1 VEGNAPSEPSPPLPR
16 WPDPLETAAVLSL
29 IVVAVGI
36 LEYYYAFFPV
46 PPGVDPGDW
55 IQRSYGWV
63 GLAHPPAY
71 AVGSPFLYP
80 PLLFPILGALRL
92 ATGSPLQTGFAFG
105 GLVLGAYGLSLW
117 YLARATVAR
126 TEFRVALVG
135 LGMLNGTVISMLFWG
150 GYPNFLAFCLFDV
163 AIATLVVYLRRP
175 GTWRGV
181 VLGVFVALTYLA
193 HTLTFDLLVATVVL
207 TLAGAI
213 ALKRL
218 PWRAVFAKGLLAGL
232 AIAVATDAVYSE
244 ALNVLGIPRINY
256 LYADPPAFS
265 LSGLGTVFVPL
276 TKSPAFFPMGPEVDL
291 TARTAAAILGVAG
304 VGILLL
310 VAWAARRRPDRWGFP
325 TLVAAAWSGV
335 VLLAPVGGYFAH
347 VATDYTRFV
356 YFLPLPLSL
365 LAITSL
371 EALLPRALVA
381 PASADSARTPSDVPR
396 SRFRLLRPA
405 PFRVLAVGLVAVGL
419 AALLVNVTI
428 PTVALAEHG
437 DAGDTHDAQF
447 LAAVSYLS
455 TNPTAGSVLT
465 VEGTA
470 RWIEALTDRGAFDPG
485 PTWLLY
491 ENWQIA
497 NAQEAYFAMNSASGV
512 TNNLLVAS
520 YSGYATTSV
529 SQAPMVSA
537 MILGVPVPM
546 LRVLPASEV
555 VDGSGANCTGWAPAS
570 TGAPPTLQV
579 PTSSGGGQVTET
591 NGCARTVQTTTLAA
605 GSPTLWV
612 NYTVTPSA
620 GASVLGFNVTLAS
633 PPTRVAA
640 LHIGSVTSL
649 TSSGG
654 KLGWDV
660 STHLGALPTNATVD
674 LTGATTPAPRTETT
688 SVVNGSGTLTYGFA
702 NPDPAAPLSVSIALT
717 VPTASNP
724 AVVLPSVL
732 DTGDFLAALSI
743 RFLFLP
749 ATVAYTQTV
758 DFLAT
763 TFHFVTVYSNTE
775 WIVLEGP

>member
-1 VEGNAPSEPSPPLPR
+1 MEGTAPSEPSPHLPR
-16 WPDPLETAAVLSL
+16 WPDPLETAAVLTL
-29 IVVAVGI
+29 LVVAVGV

-117 YLARATVAR
+117 YLARATIAR

-135 LGMLNGTVISMLFWG
+135 LGLLNGTVISMLFWG
-150 GYPNFLAFCLFDV
+150 GYPNFLAFCLFDL
-163 AIATLVVYLRRP
+163 AIATLVLYLRRP

-181 VLGVFVALTYLA
+181 ALGGFVALTYLA

-207 TLAGAI
+207 AFVGSI
-213 ALKRL
+213 ALRRL
-218 PWRAVFAKGLLAGL
+218 PWRSVLARGLLAGL
-232 AIAVATDAVYSE
+232 AIVIVTDAVYSE
-244 ALNVLGIPRINY
+244 ALNALGIPRINY
-256 LYADPPAFS
+256 LYADPPAFT

-291 TARTAAAILGVAG
+291 TARAAAAILGIAG
-304 VGILLL
+304 VGVLVL
-310 VAWAARRRPDRWGFP
+310 VAWAARRRPDRWRFP
-325 TLVAAAWSGV
+325 ALIAAAWSGV
-335 VLLAPVGGYFAH
+335 VLLAPVGGYVAH

-381 PASADSARTPSDVPR
+381 APAPDGSRASSELPR

-405 PFRVLAVGLVAVGL
+405 PFRVLAIGIVAVGL

-437 DAGDTHDAQF
+437 DAGSTHDAQF
-447 LAAVSYLS
+447 LAGASYLS

-497 NAQEAYFAMNSASGV
+497 DAQEAYFAMNSASAV

-537 MILGVPVPM
+537 IVLGVPVPM
-546 LRVLPASEV
+546 LRVLPASEML
-555 VDGSGANCTGWAPAS
+555 DAAGANCTGWSPAS
-570 TGAPPTLQV
+570 TGAPPTLEV
-579 PTSSGGGQVTET
+579 PTPTGAGQVRET
-591 NGCARTVQTTTLAA
+591 NGCATTVQTTTLAA

-640 LHIGSVTSL
+640 LHIGSVSSL

-654 KLGWDV
+654 KLAWDV

-674 LTGATTPAPRTETT
+674 LTGATTPAPRSETT
-688 SVVNGSGTLTYGFA
+688 NITNGSGTLTYGFA
-702 NPDPAAPLSVSIALT
+702 NPNPSSPFSFSIALT

-724 AVVLPSVL
+724 AIVLPTVL
-732 DTGDFLAALSI
+732 DTSEFLAALSI

-763 TFHFVTVYSNTE
+763 TFHFVTVYSNT
-775 WIVLEGP
+775 